1 MKKSFFW
8 LTVLFITLTTYKPNS
23 NFTPKLENRIETI
36 KIENNLV
43 LDKEEIEKEI
53 HFLYSKNLFFLNIK
67 DIEKKLSSIDFIESF
82 TIKKIYPNKLNLIIN
97 EKKPIAIL
105 YLKKKKFYITNKGD
119 IINFRD
125 IEIYN
130 NLPTVFGDKQMFFT
144 LYKDLQSIKFPI
156 KKIKSF
162 YFFESNRW
170 DLKMYDD
177 KLIKL
182 PSKDYLYSL
191 KNFIATK
198 DDINFNNY
206 KIFDYRIKNQLILN

>member
-8 LTVLFITLTTYKPNS
+8 LIVLFITLTTYKPNS

-53 HFLYSKNLFFLNIK
+53 HFLYSKNLFFLNVK

-162 YFFESNRW
+162 YFFESKRW
-170 DLKMYDD
+170 DLKMYDGT
-177 KLIKL
+177 LIKL
-182 PSKDYLYSL
+182 PSEDYLFSL
-191 KNFIATK
+191 KNFIAAK